1 MRPSRTV
8 ARAALS
14 AVLALGA
21 LPGLVGS
28 HEPSQDRPIDAASFG
43 QIFLAT
49 TQDRQGSGDTRL
61 RRRWSVRRRPRRPRS
76 AERARS
82 RRSGRARRTGT
93 ATRAE
98 PRLPSRSWK
107 QPRYTISGFASF
119 YDNGTTA
126 MRDVP
131 RGTTIVI
138 CGAGG
143 CIETVV
149 TDYGPAKSSG
159 RIIDMYRPDFFRICG
174 CGSWSGHDDGEHPR
188 LLNPGAGRRAGRYT
202 RVRPSRPGHAS
213 RRMAQRGREVA
224 R

>member
-8 ARAALS
+8 ARAALT

-28 HEPSQDRPIDAASFG
+28 HEQSRDQPIDAASFG

-49 TQDRQGSGDTRL
+49 TQDRQGSGDL
-61 RRRWSVRRRPRRPRS
+61 VFDAAGQSDGVLGVLQPFGELGSGERPGADDRAQPRVQAPKAS
-76 AERARS
+76 W
-82 RRSGRARRTGT
+82 
-93 ATRAE
+93 
-98 PRLPSRSWK
+98 SWK
-107 QPRYTISGFASF
+107 PARYSLTGYASF

-138 CGAGG
+138 CGAAG
-143 CIETVV
+143 CIEKVV
-149 TDYGPAKSSG
+149 SDYGPAKTTG

-174 CGSWSGHDDGEHPR
+174 CGWWSG
-188 LLNPGAGRRAGRYT
+188 T
-202 RVRPSRPGHAS
+202 TTVTVRVY
-213 RRMAQRGREVA
+213 
-224 R
+224 